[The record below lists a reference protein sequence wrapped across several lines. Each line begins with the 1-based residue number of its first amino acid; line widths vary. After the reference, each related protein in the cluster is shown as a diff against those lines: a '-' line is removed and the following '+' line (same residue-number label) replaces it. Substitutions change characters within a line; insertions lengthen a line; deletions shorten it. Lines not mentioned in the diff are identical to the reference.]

1 MSNWQPCAQPS
12 AEACATYPSS
22 PQLSFNWLHPN
33 VHVQAMLE
41 MADTGALLRFVQ
53 RPNAAAL
60 DEGGRALA
68 SAGRY
73 AELVAL
79 YQRRECHAAALD
91 LLHALS
97 QARVAFYNSHLSC
110 SGMQHLMWKRRV
122 AGPVCMLY
130 AVMQT

>member
-1 MSNWQPCAQPS
+1 MSNWQPSAQPS

-22 PQLSFNWLHPN
+22 PRLSSNCLHPN

-60 DEGGRALA
+60 GEGGRALA

-97 QARVAFYNSHLSC
+97 QARVAFYDSHLSC
-110 SGMQHLMWKRRV
+110 SGMKQWMWKRSV
-122 AGPVCMLY
+122 AGPICMLY